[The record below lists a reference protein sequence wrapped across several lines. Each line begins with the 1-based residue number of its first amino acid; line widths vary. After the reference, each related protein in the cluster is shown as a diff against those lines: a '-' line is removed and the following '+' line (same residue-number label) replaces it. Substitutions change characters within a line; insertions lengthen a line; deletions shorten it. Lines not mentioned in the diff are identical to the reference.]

1 MTESQRAELKEVFAQ
16 VTQNMAQVT
25 SMQEVKPFVATNE
38 YMDLLREQRRLIGL
52 RNKML
57 QDNNIVIS
65 R

>member
-25 SMQEVKPFVATNE
+25 SMQQVKPFVATNE